1 MQLLKNASILSMLVG
16 TMTLNGPHSTA
27 AELLTIG
34 SDAPKLDIEHWVQ
47 DGKGKFKPVTDFQK
61 GKVYVVEFWATW
73 CGPCI
78 ASMPHLA
85 ELQGTYADKGVQI
98 VSISDEELETVEKF
112 LDREV
117 SSRRMPKA
125 DSDEESAEQDKESKQ
140 TYRDLTSAYCLTTDP
155 DQSSYESYMV
165 AAAQNGIPTAFIVG
179 KDAKVEWIG
188 HPMSMDE
195 PLAAVVDGSWDR
207 DAFAEEMR
215 AQQEAEKVMNDIY
228 MALQKQEFDAALE
241 QIDAASANA
250 GEDQQMQLQ
259 MLKLQVLME
268 KKDVDGALKI
278 VDELI
283 EKAGEDQQI
292 QLRMVKLQVLVVAKK
307 LPEANEQA
315 NKIFTE
321 MADEPQAVNAIA
333 WNLYEM
339 AAQGQ
344 LAKGELL
351 DTAMTA
357 ARAAIDKVPAEEKW
371 SVMDTVAHIA
381 FVNGKIDEAIAIE
394 QAAQKLVESDDDR
407 QFIESFLE
415 ELYKAKKE
423 AKAEP
428 LSETAK

>member
-1 MQLLKNASILSMLVG
+1 MQLLKNAIILTTLVV
-16 TMTLNGPHSTA
+16 TMTLSGFQSSA
-27 AELLTIG
+27 ADLLTIG
-34 SDAPKLDIEHWVQ
+34 SEAPKLDIEHWVQ
-47 DGKGKFKPVTDFQK
+47 DGKGKFKPVTEFQK

-85 ELQGTYADKGVQI
+85 ALQGAYADKGVQI
-98 VSISDEELETVEKF
+98 VSISDEDLETVEKF

-117 SSRRMPKA
+117 SSRRKPKA
-125 DSDEESAEQDKESKQ
+125 ESEEEAAEEDKEPKQ

-155 DQSSYESYMV
+155 DQSSYENYMV

-207 DAFAEEMR
+207 EAFAEEIR

-228 MALQKQEFDAALE
+228 MALQKKEFDDALKR
-241 QIDAASANA
+241 IDAASENA
-250 GEDQQMQLQ
+250 GEDQQMQLR
-259 MLKLQVLME
+259 MLKLQVL
-268 KKDVDGALKI
+268 I
-278 VDELI
+278 
-283 EKAGEDQQI
+283 
-292 QLRMVKLQVLVVAKK
+292 VAKK
-307 LPEANEQA
+307 LPEANEHVS
-315 NKIFTE
+315 KIFTD

-344 LAKGELL
+344 LEKGELL
-351 DTAMTA
+351 DSAMTA
-357 ARAAIDKVPAEEKW
+357 ARAAIDKVPAAEKW

-394 QAAQKLVESDDDR
+394 LEAKKLVESDEDR
-407 QFIESFLE
+407 EFIESFLE
-415 ELYKAKKE
+415 ELYNAKKE